1 MATKT
6 KVALSVFSIIV
17 SFACGRWLAPT
28 KVVTKT
34 ETIEIVK
41 TIDNTKTEAER
52 DKHKTTTTT
61 ETTRPDGTKTTT
73 TTATEDSTTHKETS
87 KSDTTESNKT
97 SETSK
102 EVTRSSDK
110 ITLAA
115 LASFKLNDLTSGLS
129 YGAMVYKPILGPFG
143 LGLGVLTNTTVFVS
157 VGISL

>member
-1 MATKT
+1 MSTKT
-6 KVALSVFSIIV
+6 KVLIIVLSLIV
-17 SFACGRWLAPT
+17 SFACGRYLAPT

-34 ETIEIVK
+34 ETVEVVK

-73 TTATEDSTTHKETS
+73 TTATEDTSVHKETS
-87 KSDTTESNKT
+87 KSDTTESDKT

-110 ITLAA
+110 VTISA
-115 LASFKLNDLTSGLS
+115 LAGVNLTSLAS
-129 YGAMVYKPILGPFG
+129 PPVYGASASRAILGPIAAGIFG
-143 LGLGVLTNTTVFVS
+143 LTNGTLGCS
-157 VGISL
+157 IGIQF